1 MPQGATERCLD
12 CPHENECP
20 YSALDI
26 YLKKRKHIYAFD
38 LPKERSLQNE
48 AIRKVIRTTDY
59 GRCVFQMDN
68 DQCDHYVTSMEFENG
83 VKSYVGHGHGGGD
96 LCLVRDFIN
105 AVGND
110 NRDYLSSPISVS
122 VESHIMGFKAE
133 ESRLND
139 RKVKI

>member
-1 MPQGATERCLD
+1 MDA
-12 CPHENECP
+12 
-20 YSALDI
+20 
-26 YLKKRKHIYAFD
+26 
-38 LPKERSLQNE
+38 
-48 AIRKVIRTTDY
+48 KV
-59 GRCVFQMDN
+59 
-68 DQCDHYVTSMEFENG
+68 EE

>member
-1 MPQGATERCLD
+1 MGTKGEIVGD
-12 CPHENECP
+12 MTTFTVT
-20 YSALDI
+20 D
-26 YLKKRKHIYAFD
+26 F
-38 LPKERSLQNE
+38 RSGKQRIWD
-48 AIRKVIRTTDY
+48 AKV
-59 GRCVFQMDN
+59 
-68 DQCDHYVTSMEFENG
+68 EE
-83 VKSYVGHGHGGGD
+83 VKSYVGYGHGGGD